1 MITNYE
7 TVISKIHILKNNIYR
22 NGIGATILFY
32 GATIIILY
40 CTVST
45 CSPVIEHT
53 HTHTHTHP
61 DMHSSS
67 SSPSFPCS
75 LLLPSSTSSSS
86 FPSTPSSSFSFSLS
100 SSPYSNTWIYL
111 PTHTLYCIGRHANAR
126 TDMYTHTHTH
136 AHTHSLSLTHTHH
149 YLQTHYLITQ
159 YLHTVA

>member
-53 HTHTHTHP
+53 HTHTHTHTQTCTLP
-61 DMHSSS
+61 
-67 SSPSFPCS
+67 PPPPPFPA
-75 LLLPSSTSSSS
+75 PSS
-86 FPSTPSSSFSFSLS
+86 FPLPPPPLPFPPPPHPPFPFPYPPLPIPTREFTCPLTLS
-100 SSPYSNTWIYL
+100 I
-111 PTHTLYCIGRHANAR
+111 A
-126 TDMYTHTHTH
+126 
-136 AHTHSLSLTHTHH
+136 
-149 YLQTHYLITQ
+149 
-159 YLHTVA
+159 